1 MAAVTEQFGDCITID
16 DDKFQNMLLIKRFSA
31 QTAQARVLYLCCL
44 SCVVVLVFFFSYS
57 LFPHLHLRA
66 LHIAGSQ
73 SKTAPDFLAPFVP
86 EGLGRPAEDDLC
98 FAGPGGGSKSRP
110 NEKGQ
115 PTYAIILPTYTKHLP
130 YVVDFLQ
137 SYMCLCTDHQ
147 EVDIH
152 LIVSDSK
159 EVKAFQDAIDGLK
172 RCGER
177 FSIFPTPKAN
187 INGPKPKI
195 NIINFYDIVPDAF
208 RSIIKGNISAGDTSA
223 LLNERGRYQYQTIK
237 KLSAAIELEY
247 DWGLW
252 LDSEAVVV
260 QPFSMREVFDSYIKT
275 PTVWRSKNSR
285 TDFMVS
291 LITGSANVLGRDIES
306 FGKAL
311 WNLESVQWMLE
322 KEVVNDLVQS
332 VEKAHKQD
340 FWTVWATRGSP
351 FEINLYNLH
360 IQARKLESNDQ
371 LFTKYQVVETER
383 EMDRFGMEAVPGFS
397 RMMRHY
403 GQRLLRFDD
412 LNVAPPEVI
421 DRFLLDTPINILCVG
436 GPPLHNWWQ
445 ERNKTL

>member
-1 MAAVTEQFGDCITID
+1 M
-16 DDKFQNMLLIKRFSA
+16 
-31 QTAQARVLYLCCL
+31 
-44 SCVVVLVFFFSYS
+44 
-57 LFPHLHLRA
+57 
-66 LHIAGSQ
+66 
-73 SKTAPDFLAPFVP
+73 
-86 EGLGRPAEDDLC
+86 
-98 FAGPGGGSKSRP
+98 
-110 NEKGQ
+110 
-115 PTYAIILPTYTKHLP
+115 PTYVRLMNPHHMTKHLP

-195 NIINFYDIVPDAF
+195 NITNFYDIVPDAF
-208 RSIIKGNISAGDTSA
+208 RSIIKGNISASDTSA

-237 KLSAAIELEY
+237 KMSAAMELEY

-291 LITGSANVLGRDIES
+291 LINGSANVLGRDIES

-360 IQARKLESNDQ
+360 IQARKLESNEQ